1 MWFHDGVPDHPTDQV
16 ILHIGTGKTGTT
28 TIQHLL
34 RLSRPALADVGVL
47 YPITPGPVRHTKL
60 GLSFRS
66 DDDLATMPAWKRM
79 RAQDPER
86 FRRRVHRKLRK
97 EIAEADLPRVLFSD
111 EALYGFRGDIL
122 GRLRAFTDELA
133 SQVRIVVYLRR
144 QDDHLI
150 SYYQQQVK
158 VGETRRLADWAT
170 TDRSSTYDYARRL
183 ADWRQGMEHAELVVR
198 RFERSAFLHGS
209 LEADFLEAAGVDG
222 IPATP
227 VERKNESMSAEA
239 VEFFR
244 IYNLCV
250 REHGDYGVDR
260 IQLVN
265 RLVDRSTGP
274 ALTLTAD
281 ALDAFVGQWEASNA
295 QVAREYFG
303 DEQLF
308 RDPRKSS
315 GLADRQHLDPDR
327 VDHYLELTEL
337 PDMLREDLH
346 LTATREAAHA

>member
-122 GRLRAFTDELA
+122 GRSGIHRRARQSGAHRRLPPASGRSPDQLLPAAGEGRRDPAPGRLGDDRPIVDVRLRAP
-133 SQVRIVVYLRR
+133 
-144 QDDHLI
+144 
-150 SYYQQQVK
+150 
-158 VGETRRLADWAT
+158 
-170 TDRSSTYDYARRL
+170 L
-183 ADWRQGMEHAELVVR
+183 ADWRQGMDS
-198 RFERSAFLHGS
+198 RSSSSAGS
-209 LEADFLEAAGVDG
+209 
-222 IPATP
+222 
-227 VERKNESMSAEA
+227 SA
-239 VEFFR
+239 VPSCTGR
-244 IYNLCV
+244 SKPTSS
-250 REHGDYGVDR
+250 
-260 IQLVN
+260 
-265 RLVDRSTGP
+265 RLP
-274 ALTLTAD
+274 ALTGFLPRP
-281 ALDAFVGQWEASNA
+281 SS
-295 QVAREYFG
+295 AR
-303 DEQLF
+303 
-308 RDPRKSS
+308 
-315 GLADRQHLDPDR
+315 
-327 VDHYLELTEL
+327 
-337 PDMLREDLH
+337 
-346 LTATREAAHA
+346 TRA